1 MNTEALSKS
10 ELKIRLKNIKNDKTE
25 FMKYKGPD
33 CIFPTYEIY
42 NIGRCEWC
50 GKSLTSLFSRHYYQ
64 ALSNK
69 VKIITDLGYDAKIEL
84 VCGNCLSGVN
94 LSTNLLEK
102 LFAKKKNISE
112 NAEYFIFSI
121 KLKEED
127 KYYLTTSNDIND
139 YNAVLSFLQN
149 KSIWFGLNG
158 ESYVLREELGRVKRM
173 LGL

>member
-1 MNTEALSKS
+1 MNTETLSKS
-10 ELKIRLKNIKNDKTE
+10 ELKIRLKNIKNDKME
-25 FMKYKGPD
+25 YIKYKGPD
-33 CIFPTYEIY
+33 CIFPTFEIY
-42 NIGRCEWC
+42 NIGKCEWC
-50 GKSLTSLFSRHYYQ
+50 GKSLTSLFSHHYYQ
-64 ALSNK
+64 ALRNK
-69 VKIITDLGYDAKIEL
+69 VKIIIDLGYDAKVEL

-94 LSTNLLEK
+94 LTTNFWQK

-139 YNAVLSFLQN
+139 YNAVISFLQN
-149 KSIWFGLNG
+149 KPTWFGING
-158 ESYVLREELGRVKRM
+158 ESYVLRDEIGRVKRM

>member
-50 GKSLTSLFSRHYYQ
+50 GKSLTSFFSHHYYQ
-64 ALSNK
+64 ALRNK
-69 VKIITDLGYDAKIEL
+69 VKIITDLGYDAKVEL
-84 VCGNCLSGVN
+84 ACGNCLSEID
-94 LSTNLLEK
+94 LTTNLWQK
-102 LFAKKKNISE
+102 LFSKKKNISE
-112 NAEYFIFSI
+112 NAEYIIFSI
-121 KLKEED
+121 RLKGGD
-127 KYYLTTSNDIND
+127 KYYSTLSNDIND
-139 YNAVLSFLQN
+139 YNAVLSFLKN
-149 KSIWFGLNG
+149 SPTWFGING
-158 ESYVLREELGRVKRM
+158 ESYILRDELGRVKRM